1 MHSGY
6 SFRTLGI
13 LREQRARGWN
23 TCHLTSPKHT
33 RAKAS
38 LEEAEGLTFHRT
50 SAPSTIGLN
59 GWPLLKEWAL
69 MRATEERLESVARLE
84 QPDILHAH
92 SPALNAVPAIRVG
105 RRLGLPVVYEIRAFW
120 EDAAASHGTTRAGD
134 WRYRLTRALET
145 WAVRNA
151 DAVTT
156 IAEGL
161 RTDLLARGVPAEKV
175 TVIPNAVDA
184 TAFRTS
190 GGRDPVLEASLGL
203 QGCEVLGFLGS
214 FYGYEGLAVLLRA
227 LPEIIRR
234 RPAMRLLLVGGGP
247 EEERLRALAGNL
259 NVADRVIF
267 TGRVS
272 HAQVRAYYDLVDVLV
287 FPRTRIRLTDLVTP
301 LKPLEAMAMGKP
313 VLASDVGGHRELI
326 EDGRTGG
333 CSRLTIL
340 PRWPPPLTGYSPP
353 APRGRRCWRP
363 PTSMFRESVLG
374 VRSWRVTRTSTV
386 H

>member
-1 MHSGY
+1 MKILHILDHSVPMHSGY

-161 RTDLLARGVPAEKV
+161 RTDLLARGVP
-175 TVIPNAVDA
+175 
-184 TAFRTS
+184 
-190 GGRDPVLEASLGL
+190 GGES
-203 QGCEVLGFLGS
+203 
-214 FYGYEGLAVLLRA
+214 
-227 LPEIIRR
+227 
-234 RPAMRLLLVGGGP
+234 
-247 EEERLRALAGNL
+247 
-259 NVADRVIF
+259 DRYP
-267 TGRVS
+267 
-272 HAQVRAYYDLVDVLV
+272 Q
-287 FPRTRIRLTDLVTP
+287 
-301 LKPLEAMAMGKP
+301 
-313 VLASDVGGHRELI
+313 
-326 EDGRTGG
+326 
-333 CSRLTIL
+333 
-340 PRWPPPLTGYSPP
+340 
-353 APRGRRCWRP
+353 RC
-363 PTSMFRESVLG
+363 
-374 VRSWRVTRTSTV
+374 
-386 H
+386 